1 MNLNLLQKNSQQP
14 QQGHAE
20 DTPMHNNR
28 AIAGDAGY
36 EDYSVSKNGA
46 GPDNLNH
53 RSKSEVEETA
63 DAAQPL
69 QTVFAPTTLQDAAFS
84 QFSKQAQ
91 NPSSFQRSA
100 AQEKAHLAALNATGS
115 VEGIKFNLNSL
126 GQDKSVQITGSNK
139 SGYTLRPSDE
149 QVQNILRKHKDES
162 LSVSIENAPGVTSAD
177 DDIAQL
183 RIEALSGRDSA
194 TA

>member
-1 MNLNLLQKNSQQP
+1 
-14 QQGHAE
+14 
-20 DTPMHNNR
+20 
-28 AIAGDAGY
+28 
-36 EDYSVSKNGA
+36 
-46 GPDNLNH
+46 
-53 RSKSEVEETA
+53 
-63 DAAQPL
+63 
-69 QTVFAPTTLQDAAFS
+69 
-84 QFSKQAQ
+84 
-91 NPSSFQRSA
+91 
-100 AQEKAHLAALNATGS
+100 